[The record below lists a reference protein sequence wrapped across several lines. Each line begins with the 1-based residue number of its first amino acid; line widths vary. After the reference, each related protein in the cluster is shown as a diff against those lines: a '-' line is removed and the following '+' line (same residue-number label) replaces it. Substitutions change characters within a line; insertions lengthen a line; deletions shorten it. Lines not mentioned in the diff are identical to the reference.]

1 MAKEILLYGPIFS
14 QSSAD
19 FINSINEI
27 GDGEDLVVRVNTP
40 GGEVTA
46 GWGMVAKFKE
56 FAGNKS
62 VKIDGQ
68 AMSMGFMFA
77 AYADDVEALDVSQFM
92 LHRAAYPSWYEK
104 ELMTEEEKSNLIGMN
119 RSLEA
124 AVRAKIDV
132 QKFESIFGKKIKD
145 IFSMDDRINVFM
157 TAKQAKEIGLIS
169 SISKITPQKKD
180 KIKADFDS
188 VTAKYAESFKAVA
201 AFYAEAELPKVQTN
215 KPNTVMTKESL
226 KAEHPDLYASIVK
239 EGIENERDRAGAWLA
254 YIDADQKT
262 VVDGIKS
269 GSELKQTQMAELSL
283 KAVQLT
289 AKGAIE
295 GGNPKPIATDTPIE
309 TDKEK
314 DTELKALAN
323 AVNEGLGL
331 KTNTK

>member
-1 MAKEILLYGPIFS
+1 MAKEILLYGPIFA

-19 FINSINEI
+19 FINAINEV
-27 GDGEDLVVRVNTP
+27 GEGEELVVRVNTP

-56 FAGNKS
+56 FKGKKS

-104 ELMTEEEKSNLIGMN
+104 EFMTEDEKENLQNMN
-119 RSLEA
+119 KSLESA
-124 AVRAKIDV
+124 IRAKIDIK
-132 QKFESIFGKKIKD
+132 KFEEIFGKKMKD
-145 IFSMDDRINVFM
+145 IFSMDDRINVYM
-157 TAKQAKEIGLIS
+157 TAKQAKEIGLVS
-169 SISKITPQKKD
+169 SVSKITPQKKAEV
-180 KIKADFDS
+180 KTELDS
-188 VTAKYAESFKAVA
+188 VILKYAEEFKKVA
-201 AFYAEAELPKVQTN
+201 AFYAEEPPKSQTQ

-239 EGIENERDRAGAWLA
+239 EGIENERDRAGAWLT
-254 YIDADQKT
+254 YIDADQKA

-269 GSELKQTQMAELSL
+269 GGELKQTQMAELSL
-283 KAVQLT
+283 KAMQLT

-295 GGNPKPIATDTPIE
+295 RGNPAPIATDTPVE

-314 DTELKALAN
+314 NTELKALAD

-331 KTNTK
+331 KTEKK